1 MQLQSEMA
9 PVNRKLHAAP
19 APSRLSRITRAALMA
34 GLAIVALSA
43 CASNRTSVRSPDYS
57 GLSRTDAQANLAQ
70 LAARFEANR
79 KDKVAAIN
87 FAAALRAIG
96 QAKQAVSVLE
106 VAQAAHPRDPDVDVA
121 YAKALAA
128 DGRFAQALNV
138 INNTIR
144 PETPDW
150 NALSVKGAILDQ
162 MGQNEQA
169 RALYRQA
176 MIMAPN
182 EASLEANLGLSYAM
196 TSELDKAESHLR
208 LALRKRGANSRIRQ
222 NLALILGLQGRF
234 DEARAI
240 YLAELPPDQVEA
252 NMAYIRALLTQQN
265 RWDAI
270 KDAG

>member
-1 MQLQSEMA
+1 MMSVSQDIF
-9 PVNRKLHAAP
+9 P
-19 APSRLSRITRAALMA
+19 RLVKTTRAILLVSVAA
-34 GLAIVALSA
+34 AALSA
-43 CASNRTSVRSPDYS
+43 CAVNRTTMRSPDYS
-57 GLSRTDAQANLAQ
+57 GLSQMEAQNNLSQ

-79 KDKVAAIN
+79 KDKRAAIN
-87 FAAALRAIG
+87 FAAALRAVG
-96 QAKQAVSVLE
+96 QSKQAVSVLE
-106 VAQAAHPRDPDVDVA
+106 ITLASHRNDPSVDIA

-128 DGRFAQALNV
+128 DARFDQALNV

-144 PETPDW
+144 PENPDW

-162 MGQNEQA
+162 LGQNQQA
-169 RALYRQA
+169 RALYQQA
-176 MIMAPN
+176 MILAPN

-196 TSELDKAESHLR
+196 TGELTQAENHLR
-208 LALRKRGANSRIRQ
+208 QAQRKNGANSRIRQ

-240 YLAELPPDQVEA
+240 YLSELPPEQVEA

-270 KDAG
+270 QGSS

>member
-1 MQLQSEMA
+1 MENQTEISNVSKSSKHFPTLTQFSRATRTLLM
-9 PVNRKLHAAP
+9 VGVAA
-19 APSRLSRITRAALMA
+19 
-34 GLAIVALSA
+34 VALSA
-43 CASNRTSVRSPDYS
+43 CASNRGTVRSPDYS
-57 GLSRTDAQANLAQ
+57 GLSQMEAQTNLAQ
-70 LAARFEANR
+70 LAAQFERDR
-79 KDKVAAIN
+79 KNKHAAIN
-87 FAAALRAIG
+87 FAAALRAVG

-106 VAQAAHPRDPDVDVA
+106 VSLAHHQNDPSVDVA

-128 DGRFAQALNV
+128 DGRFEQALNV

-144 PETPDW
+144 PANPDW

-162 MGQNEQA
+162 MGQNQQA
-169 RALYRQA
+169 RTYYQQA
-176 MIMAPN
+176 MQLAPN

-196 TSELDKAESHLR
+196 TSELDKAEQHLVR
-208 LALRKRGANSRIRQ
+208 AQRKSGANSRIRQ

-240 YLAELPPDQVEA
+240 YLSELPPDQVEA

-270 KDAG
+270 ETSG